1 MKPFAKLVAAGAVLA
16 ASLMPSV
23 ASAHPLGN
31 FTVNHYARVE
41 PAGDRVRVVYVVD
54 TAEIPTFQE
63 KPRIDANPEAYAD
76 QRAEEV
82 RQNLHLSLNGQ
93 PALLRLEQRSLSFPE
108 GAGGLPTMRLEAVYS
123 AALQAD
129 ANSSVSLVFRDD
141 NDPTRIG
148 WREIVARP
156 GAAGTA
162 IQSSSVPS
170 EDVTNELR
178 QYPTDLLNSPLN
190 VREAQLSFVPG
201 AAASASRPSGPAA
214 TAGIALPVVPSTG
227 VAMLDRANSAFADL
241 ANGGELTPA
250 FILFAL
256 GVAIVLGAAH
266 ALQPGHGKTVVAAYL
281 VGSRGTAR
289 HALFLGATVTA
300 THTAGVYAL
309 GVVTLFLS
317 QYVVPER
324 LYPILEI
331 VSGLLVVGIGA
342 WLFGQRLLA
351 AFRARGEHGHAHDQ
365 AHAGDAAHH
374 VHAHA
379 DEHSHAALAVA
390 ESVHEHAHAAGHGHP
405 HAEIALAET
414 AHEHTNHGDGHRHA
428 RSNGRGA
435 GAEMHSHGGG
445 RPHSHVPPRT
455 ENGKVSWRS
464 LLALGVSGGL
474 LPCPEALMVL
484 LITIAA
490 HRVLFGLLL
499 IVAFSTGLAGVLVAF
514 GLLLVY
520 ARGLFGRVN
529 LSSGLIP
536 RLLPVASA
544 LVIVIAGGVITAQ
557 ALPQVL

>member
-1 MKPFAKLVAAGAVLA
+1 MGFSNAVTRRHLTVSGRVLA
-16 ASLMPSV
+16 AVALLAAWLVPGV

-41 PAGDRVRVVYVVD
+41 PTADQVRVVYVLD
-54 TAEIPTFQE
+54 MAEIPTFQD
-63 KPRIDANPEAYAD
+63 KPRIDPNPAAYAD
-76 QRAEEV
+76 LRAEEL
-82 RQNLHLSLNGQ
+82 RQNLHLDLNGQ
-93 PALLRLEQRSLSFPE
+93 PAQLRLEQRSLSFPD
-108 GAGGLPTMRLEAVYS
+108 GAGGLPTLRLEAVFS
-123 AALQAD
+123 AALHAD
-129 ANSSVSLVFRDD
+129 ATSSVALAFRDD
-141 NDPTRIG
+141 NDPTHIG

-156 GAAGTA
+156 GAAGTT
-162 IQSSSVPS
+162 IQQSSVPA
-170 EDVTNELR
+170 EDVTDELR
-178 QYPTDLLNSPLN
+178 QYPADLLSSPLN
-190 VREAQLSFVPG
+190 VREAHLSFVPG
-201 AAASASRPSGPAA
+201 AGAVAAPQTGLAPAPA
-214 TAGIALPVVPSTG
+214 PARPVVPSTG
-227 VAMLDRANSAFADL
+227 VAMLDRANTAFADL

-266 ALQPGHGKTVVAAYL
+266 ALQPGHGKTIVAAYL
-281 VGSRGTAR
+281 VGSRGTAK
-289 HALFLGATVTA
+289 HAMFLGATVTA

-324 LYPILEI
+324 LYPFLEI
-331 VSGLLVVGIGA
+331 ASGLLVVGIGV

-351 AFRARGEHGHAHDQ
+351 AVGIRGGHAHGHSHDHDHGHDHGHDHSATGHAAEVEPHRHPHTEGHAHRHPALADQ
-365 AHAGDAAHH
+365 HSHGDENPQSPALPPVAHA
-374 VHAHA
+374 
-379 DEHSHAALAVA
+379 E
-390 ESVHEHAHAAGHGHP
+390 E
-405 HAEIALAET
+405 
-414 AHEHTNHGDGHRHA
+414 
-428 RSNGRGA
+428 
-435 GAEMHSHGGG
+435 HSHGGG
-445 RPHSHVPPRT
+445 RPHSHAPTGP
-455 ENGKVSWRS
+455 VSWKS

-520 ARGLFGRVN
+520 ARGFFGRVN
-529 LSSGLIP
+529 LSSGLVP

>member
-1 MKPFAKLVAAGAVLA
+1 VKLAVIRALA
-16 ASLMPSV
+16 AAALLAAWLVPTV

-31 FTVNHYARVE
+31 FTVNHYSRIE
-41 PAGDRVRVVYVVD
+41 PAGDRVRVVYVLD
-54 TAEIPTFQE
+54 MAEIPTFQE
-63 KPRIDANPEAYAD
+63 KPRIDPNPEAYAD
-76 QRAEEV
+76 LRAEEL
-82 RQNLHLSLNGQ
+82 RQNLHLDLNGQ
-93 PALLRLEQRSLSFPE
+93 PAQLRLDQRSLSFPD
-108 GAGGLPTMRLEAVYS
+108 GAGGLSTMRLEAVYS

-129 ANSSVSLVFRDD
+129 ATSTVDLAFRDD

-148 WREIVARP
+148 WHEIVARP
-156 GAAGTA
+156 GGTGTA
-162 IQSSSVPS
+162 IQHSSVPAD
-170 EDVTNELR
+170 DVTNELR
-178 QYPTDLLNSPLN
+178 QYPVDLLNSPLN
-190 VREAQLSFVPG
+190 VREAHLSFMPG
-201 AAASASRPSGPAA
+201 AAAADPNLGAVPSAAMPR
-214 TAGIALPVVPSTG
+214 PVVPSTG
-227 VAMLDRANSAFADL
+227 IAMLDRANTAFADL

-250 FILFAL
+250 FIIFAL

-281 VGSRGTAR
+281 VGSRGTAK

-331 VSGLLVVGIGA
+331 VSGLLVVGIGV
-342 WLFGQRLLA
+342 WLLGQRLLA
-351 AFRARGEHGHAHDQ
+351 AVGYRRGSGHSHDHDHGHS
-365 AHAGDAAHH
+365 HAPAPAELRSGELEHHSHPHTEDGSHTLPELALAAAGHQH
-374 VHAHA
+374 AARAESYAHAHA
-379 DEHSHAALAVA
+379 DLSPARA
-390 ESVHEHAHAAGHGHP
+390 EE
-405 HAEIALAET
+405 
-414 AHEHTNHGDGHRHA
+414 
-428 RSNGRGA
+428 
-435 GAEMHSHGGG
+435 HSHGGG
-445 RPHSHVPPRT
+445 RPHSHAPSSGEP
-455 ENGKVSWRS
+455 VSWKS

-529 LSSGLIP
+529 PSSGPIP